1 MRHGCPFCTKK
12 FPNQSILLNHLN
24 QPSGRC
30 HHAFHI
36 RNFAKRLRRNRPRG
50 SSPPEDENWT
60 TDDEIAMNVDVDLN
74 PTAMDVD
81 ESFPPGS
88 ETDSVEADFVG
99 HTNRTCREDFRG
111 AARTVGGGKTF
122 IDHFH
127 NDQHADKRAQNLY
140 YPFATEEEWELVSW
154 LTRANL
160 SMAATNEF
168 LKLRLVKKLSLSFS
182 TSKDLRSRVEIL
194 PQGPQWQSK
203 RWETVFPVKRPLTL
217 FYRDPVQLLQS
228 LLQNPLVQD
237 YIHYTPFRLYTT
249 AARTMRVYTEWL
261 SGNVAWEMQEQL
273 PKGATVLGTIAS
285 TDKTQ
290 ITTMTGN
297 RVAHPLLIST
307 SNIDMDFRMKASHH
321 AFLLGAMIPIAKF
334 KEKNKDVRGVLQRRL
349 YHACLDFFFAPL
361 KNAARVG
368 VMLSDAFG
376 KQRFCF
382 TPLASHIV
390 DTPESL
396 LVAGVAANASSLTT
410 ASYKQ
415 FGDSFQHPPR
425 TADYTLSLIE
435 EIEGAAHPWD
445 FPRYLKIA
453 KKRGLNGVHRPY
465 WSNWPLS
472 DPSRFLTPEIL
483 HHWLKFA
490 WDYDLQWCILA
501 MSEDEI
507 DFRFSVLRP
516 HTGMRHFK
524 EGVSRAKQVTGR
536 EHRDMQRY
544 LVALIAGSENIP
556 RELLVAVRALQD
568 FRYHGQ
574 APKIDESVLNKMD
587 AALKTF
593 HENKH
598 AILEAGVRRGKNGP
612 IDNWWIPK
620 LEFMQSVVASIR
632 ANGVPLQWSA
642 DITEHAHITLI
653 KDPASHSNN
662 QNHEQQICR
671 YLDRRDKVAQFDLA
685 TAIECAGVELDVD
698 PDEEEDDDDGPILVD
713 TTADLLQ
720 RIEPMARLGGS
731 RRLVNYFT
739 LGEQML
745 RGEFPNALKP
755 FRTFASSQG
764 NTAFHLGRDPSQRL
778 AIDAASEIF
787 KLPDLEPALLTYLH
801 RLSSGG
807 DFKLG
812 GRRPALRNAKLPF
825 RMLQVWHRI
834 RLQSRAFHNPT
845 QLLVPETVNASPPS
859 PAWEFGRGDGVI
871 VNTDTQHTW
880 PHSGLQGHQQQPLSF
895 SLFDLFLGHTV
906 GYLRMVMRVVPNGGF
921 VHPPGTD
928 GFLAYIQRFD
938 VVNPAGSGGGPHPDP
953 DTGMYHVRRAWRTN
967 GAVVGDIIPL
977 DRLRALVELTPRFGS
992 EADRRL
998 TKENSLDYSEDFWL
1012 TPYFTKELFFALSQ

>member
-24 QPSGRC
+24 QPSGCC

-88 ETDSVEADFVG
+88 ETDSVKADFVG

-154 LTRANL
+154 FTRANL

-321 AFLLGAMIPIAKF
+321 AFVLGAMIPIAKF

-368 VMLSDAFG
+368 
-376 KQRFCF
+376 
-382 TPLASHIV
+382 
-390 DTPESL
+390 
-396 LVAGVAANASSLTT
+396 
-410 ASYKQ
+410 
-415 FGDSFQHPPR
+415 HPPR
-425 TADYTLSLIE
+425 TTDYTLSLIE

-472 DPSRFLTPEIL
+472 DPSR
-483 HHWLKFA
+483 
-490 WDYDLQWCILA
+490 
-501 MSEDEI
+501 
-507 DFRFSVLRP
+507 
-516 HTGMRHFK
+516 HFK

-556 RELLVAVRALQD
+556 RELLVAVRALHD

-653 KDPASHSNN
+653 KDPASHLNN

-880 PHSGLQGHQQQPLSF
+880 PHSGLQGH
-895 SLFDLFLGHTV
+895 TV

-928 GFLAYIQRFD
+928 GFLAYEDPILIQT
-938 VVNPAGSGGGPHPDP
+938 P
-953 DTGMYHVRRAWRTN
+953 GMYHVRRAWRTN

-977 DRLRALVELTPRFGS
+977 DRLRIAW
-992 EADRRL
+992 L